1 MTILDEIV
9 AYKREALV
17 LKKQAMS
24 LEALKK
30 SPNYGRECVSLKTRL
45 QHSNTG
51 IIAEFKR
58 KSPSKGYIHEKAMV
72 SQIVPGYEAAGAC
85 GISVLA
91 DSLYFGG
98 SVDDVK
104 QARKLV
110 SIPILFKEFV
120 VDEYQIHEAKS
131 AGADVVLL
139 IAAILTPQECFR
151 FAYIAKSLGLEVLLE
166 LHKFEEISHI
176 NDYVDIVG
184 INNRNLK
191 TFEVNLDA
199 SIELA
204 QLIPNGFLKI
214 SESGISEPATIKRLR
229 GEGFSGFLMGET
241 FMKTENPAMALTEFI
256 QAVK

>member
-1 MTILDEIV
+1 MTILDKIV
-9 AYKREALV
+9 AHKREEV
-17 LKKQAMS
+17 KLKKQTKS
-24 LEALKK
+24 LDALKN
-30 SPNYGRECVSLKTRL
+30 SPYYWRECISLKTRL
-45 QHSNTG
+45 QVLQTG

-58 KSPSKGYIHEKAMV
+58 KSPSKGFIHENAEV
-72 SQIVPGYEAAGAC
+72 SHVFPGYPAGGAC

-91 DSLYFGG
+91 GSTFFGG
-98 SVDDVK
+98 SIDDVK
-104 QARKLV
+104 QVRSLV

-120 VDEYQIHEAKS
+120 VDEYQLHEAKS

-139 IAAILTPQECFR
+139 IAAVLTPKECHHLAFV
-151 FAYIAKSLGLEVLLE
+151 AKSLGMEVLLE
-166 LHKFEEISHI
+166 LHDSNEVLHI
-176 NDYVDIVG
+176 NNLVDIVG

-199 SIELA
+199 SIKLA
-204 QLIPNGFLKI
+204 HAIPNTFLKI